1 MTLDLHV
8 PKGWQMCTTRELE
21 MIAEEMIR
29 AQMMA
34 SLSRF
39 HPFDWVEIKTRL
51 FFRFAGVEVL
61 GSAQPSGSDLD
72 IASRSDAS
80 QGSDPSNTSGNESL
94 DIRTKE
100 QNNSAQQLGS
110 GPDRASASDAQSAP
124 DPQSQSAP
132 DPYTA
137 PDPQSQSVSDP
148 QSFRCRKGDVEFELQ
163 TWQVHSFLDQLKWL
177 DATDAKGRPLPMP
190 KLMWPYPERLWRLR
204 WKRWMP
210 EKDYYRPGELLD
222 GLSWAQ
228 YRLANDWMEIYT
240 NAANGL
246 IAEQEKHAKANP
258 ERIRS
263 LAEQQEN
270 ARLEVLAQLFYVS
283 DPAEPS
289 KVKSAPRRLLRKIT
303 EVEWQVIMFWWSS
316 MMQYLKGQYPK
327 CFKSSDKNPRSRSKQ
342 QPLPI
347 ELYTRSMATLQKY
360 LGGLTEDEI
369 NAQTAHAILRHLNDM
384 AVEAEEMEKIR
395 RKHK

>member
-1 MTLDLHV
+1 MEKNHLDLKV
-8 PKGWQMCTTRELE
+8 PRGWQQCSTRELE

-39 HPFDWVEIKTRL
+39 HPFDWTEIKTRL
-51 FFRFAGVEVL
+51 FFRLAEVEVTDMVEDEYENDVFICRHPSL
-61 GSAQPSGSDLD
+61 GK
-72 IASRSDAS
+72 
-80 QGSDPSNTSGNESL
+80 T
-94 DIRTKE
+94 
-100 QNNSAQQLGS
+100 
-110 GPDRASASDAQSAP
+110 
-124 DPQSQSAP
+124 
-132 DPYTA
+132 
-137 PDPQSQSVSDP
+137 
-148 QSFRCRKGDVEFELQ
+148 EFTLE
-163 TWQVHSFLDQLKWL
+163 TWQVHSFLEQLKWL

-190 KLMWPYPERLWRLR
+190 KMMWPYPERLWRLR
-204 WKRWMP
+204 WKRWKP

-228 YRLANDWMEIYT
+228 YRLANDWMEVYT

-316 MMQYLKGQYPK
+316 MMQYLKEQYPK
-327 CFKSSDKNPRSRSKQ
+327 CFKSSAKPSRSKQ

-384 AVEAEEMEKIR
+384 AIEAEEMEKIR

>member
-1 MTLDLHV
+1 MEKNHLDLKV
-8 PKGWQMCTTRELE
+8 PRGWQQCSTRELE

-39 HPFDWVEIKTRL
+39 HPFDWTEIKTRL
-51 FFRFAGVEVL
+51 FFRLAEVEVTDMVEDEYENDVFICRHPSL
-61 GSAQPSGSDLD
+61 GK
-72 IASRSDAS
+72 
-80 QGSDPSNTSGNESL
+80 T
-94 DIRTKE
+94 
-100 QNNSAQQLGS
+100 
-110 GPDRASASDAQSAP
+110 
-124 DPQSQSAP
+124 
-132 DPYTA
+132 
-137 PDPQSQSVSDP
+137 
-148 QSFRCRKGDVEFELQ
+148 EFPLE
-163 TWQVHSFLDQLKWL
+163 TWQVHSFLEQLKWL

-190 KLMWPYPERLWRLR
+190 KMLFPYPERLWRLR
-204 WKRWMP
+204 WKRWKP

-228 YRLANDWMEIYT
+228 YRLAND
-240 NAANGL
+240 
-246 IAEQEKHAKANP
+246 
-258 ERIRS
+258 S

-289 KVKSAPRRLLRKIT
+289 KAKSAPRRLLRKIT

-316 MMQYLKGQYPK
+316 MMQYLKEQYPK
-327 CFKSSDKNPRSRSKQ
+327 CFKSSAKPSRSKQ

-360 LGGLTEDEI
+360 LGGLTEAEI

-384 AVEAEEMEKIR
+384 AIEAEEMEKLR

>member
-1 MTLDLHV
+1 MGLRRGFSPILTMGLPYICTMKQIHLDLNV
-8 PKGWQMCTTRELE
+8 PKAWGQCTTRELE

-51 FFRFAGVEVL
+51 FFRFSGVEVL
-61 GSAQPSGSDLD
+61 GNHGSDLD
-72 IASRSDAS
+72 IASQRDALS
-80 QGSDPSNTSGNESL
+80 GSDPSNTSAHL
-94 DIRTKE
+94 
-100 QNNSAQQLGS
+100 SAQSSGGKLGS
-110 GPDRASASDAQSAP
+110 DPDRASLGDA
-124 DPQSQSAP
+124 
-132 DPYTA
+132 
-137 PDPQSQSVSDP
+137 QSVSDP
-148 QSFRCRKGDVEFELQ
+148 IFRCRKGDVEFELQ
-163 TWQVHSFLDQLKWL
+163 TWQVHSFLEQLKWL

-190 KLMWPYPERLWRLR
+190 KMMWPYPERLWRLR

-228 YRLANDWMEIYT
+228 YRLANDWMEVYT

-303 EVEWQVIMFWWSS
+303 DVEWQVCLFWWSS
-316 MMQYLKGQYPK
+316 MMQYLKEQYPK
-327 CFKSSDKNPRSRSKQ
+327 CFKSSAKPSRSRQ

-384 AVEAEEMEKIR
+384 AVEAEEMEKLR

>member
-1 MTLDLHV
+1 MKPKTLDLKV
-8 PKGWQMCTTRELE
+8 PRGWQQCSTRELE

-29 AQMMA
+29 SQLLA

-39 HPFDWVEIKTRL
+39 RPFDWTEIKTRL
-51 FFRFAGVEVL
+51 FFRFAEVTIVSQYVYDGDETDARYGLTTFVCQHPSL
-61 GSAQPSGSDLD
+61 G
-72 IASRSDAS
+72 
-80 QGSDPSNTSGNESL
+80 
-94 DIRTKE
+94 KE
-100 QNNSAQQLGS
+100 
-110 GPDRASASDAQSAP
+110 
-124 DPQSQSAP
+124 
-132 DPYTA
+132 T
-137 PDPQSQSVSDP
+137 
-148 QSFRCRKGDVEFELQ
+148 FELQ
-163 TWQVHSFLDQLKWL
+163 TWQVHSFLEQLKWL

-190 KLMWPYPERLWRLR
+190 KMMWPYPERLWRLR
-204 WKRWMP
+204 WKRWKP

-228 YRLANDWMEIYT
+228 YRLANDWMEVYT

-303 EVEWQVIMFWWSS
+303 EVEWQVCLFWWSS

-327 CFKSSDKNPRSRSKQ
+327 CFKSSDKKPRSRSKQ

-384 AVEAEEMEKIR
+384 AVEAEEMEKLR

>member
-1 MTLDLHV
+1 
-8 PKGWQMCTTRELE
+8 MCSTRELE
-21 MIAEEMIR
+21 MIAEEMMR
-29 AQMMA
+29 AQMLA

-39 HPFDWVEIKTRL
+39 HPFDWTEIKTRL
-51 FFRFAGVEVL
+51 FFRFSGVEVI
-61 GSAQPSGSDLD
+61 GSDPGV
-72 IASRSDAS
+72 ASRSDAS
-80 QGSDPSNTSGNESL
+80 QGSDPRNTSGNESL

-100 QNNSAQQLGS
+100 QNN
-110 GPDRASASDAQSAP
+110 P
-124 DPQSQSAP
+124 PQENMSLCS
-132 DPYTA
+132 
-137 PDPQSQSVSDP
+137 SVEKE
-148 QSFRCRKGDVEFELQ
+148 SFRCRKGDVEFELA
-163 TWQVHSFLDQLKWL
+163 TWQVHSFLEQLKWL

-228 YRLANDWMEIYT
+228 YRLANDWMEVYT

-303 EVEWQVIMFWWSS
+303 DVEWQVCLFWWSS
-316 MMQYLKGQYPK
+316 MMQYLKEQYPK
-327 CFKSSDKNPRSRSKQ
+327 CFKSSAKPSRSRQ

-384 AVEAEEMEKIR
+384 AVEAEEMEKLR

>member
-1 MTLDLHV
+1 MKPTTLDLKV
-8 PKGWQMCTTRELE
+8 PRGWQQCSTRELE

-29 AQMMA
+29 SQLLA

-39 HPFDWVEIKTRL
+39 RPFDWTEIKTRL
-51 FFRFAGVEVL
+51 FFRFAEVTIVSQYVYDGDETDARYGLTTFVCRHPSL
-61 GSAQPSGSDLD
+61 G
-72 IASRSDAS
+72 
-80 QGSDPSNTSGNESL
+80 
-94 DIRTKE
+94 KE
-100 QNNSAQQLGS
+100 
-110 GPDRASASDAQSAP
+110 
-124 DPQSQSAP
+124 
-132 DPYTA
+132 T
-137 PDPQSQSVSDP
+137 
-148 QSFRCRKGDVEFELQ
+148 FELQ
-163 TWQVHSFLDQLKWL
+163 TWQVHSFLEQLAWL
-177 DATDAKGRPLPMP
+177 DATDAKGRALPMP
-190 KLMWPYPERLWRLR
+190 KILWPYPERLWRLR

-228 YRLANDWMEIYT
+228 YRLANDWMEVYT

-289 KVKSAPRRLLRKIT
+289 RVKSAPRRLLRKIS
-303 EVEWQVIMFWWSS
+303 EVEWQVCLFWWSS
-316 MMQYLKGQYPK
+316 MMQYLKEQYPK
-327 CFKSSDKNPRSRSKQ
+327 CFKSSAKPSRSRQ

-384 AVEAEEMEKIR
+384 ALEAEEMEKLR

>member
-1 MTLDLHV
+1 MFNGQFTLH
-8 PKGWQMCTTRELE
+8 
-21 MIAEEMIR
+21 
-29 AQMMA
+29 
-34 SLSRF
+34 
-39 HPFDWVEIKTRL
+39 
-51 FFRFAGVEVL
+51 
-61 GSAQPSGSDLD
+61 
-72 IASRSDAS
+72 
-80 QGSDPSNTSGNESL
+80 
-94 DIRTKE
+94 
-100 QNNSAQQLGS
+100 
-110 GPDRASASDAQSAP
+110 
-124 DPQSQSAP
+124 
-132 DPYTA
+132 
-137 PDPQSQSVSDP
+137 
-148 QSFRCRKGDVEFELQ
+148 
-163 TWQVHSFLDQLKWL
+163 TWQVHSFLEQLKWL
-177 DATDAKGRPLPMP
+177 DATDGKGRPLPMP

-204 WKRWMP
+204 WKRWKP

-222 GLSWAQ
+222 GMTWQQ
-228 YRLANDWMEIYT
+228 YRLANDWMEVYT
-240 NAANGL
+240 NASNAL
-246 IAEQEKHAKANP
+246 IAERERLRVGESSDSGMKHAKANP

-303 EVEWQVIMFWWSS
+303 EVEWQVCLFWWSS
-316 MMQYLKGQYPK
+316 MMQYLKEQYPK

-384 AVEAEEMEKIR
+384 AVEAEEMEKLR

>member
-1 MTLDLHV
+1 MEKRHLDLKV
-8 PKGWQMCTTRELE
+8 PKGWAFCTTRELE

-29 AQMMA
+29 SQMMA

-39 HPFDWVEIKTRL
+39 HPFDWTEIKTRL
-51 FFRFAGVEVL
+51 FFRFAEVEIVSQYFYDGDETDARYGLTTFVCRHPSL
-61 GSAQPSGSDLD
+61 G
-72 IASRSDAS
+72 
-80 QGSDPSNTSGNESL
+80 
-94 DIRTKE
+94 KE
-100 QNNSAQQLGS
+100 
-110 GPDRASASDAQSAP
+110 
-124 DPQSQSAP
+124 
-132 DPYTA
+132 T
-137 PDPQSQSVSDP
+137 
-148 QSFRCRKGDVEFELQ
+148 FELQ
-163 TWQVHSFLDQLKWL
+163 TWQVHSFMEQLAWL
-177 DATDAKGRPLPMP
+177 DATDGKGRALPMP
-190 KLMWPYPERLWRLR
+190 KILWPYPERLWRWQ
-204 WKRWMP
+204 WKRWKP

-222 GLSWAQ
+222 GLSWQQ
-228 YRLANDWMEIYT
+228 YRLANDWMEVYT
-240 NAANGL
+240 NASNAL
-246 IAEQEKHAKANP
+246 IAEREKHAKADV

-316 MMQYLKGQYPK
+316 MMQYLKEQYPK
-327 CFKSSDKNPRSRSKQ
+327 CFKSSDKKPRSRSKST
-342 QPLPI
+342 PLPI

-360 LGGLTEDEI
+360 LGGLTEDDI
-369 NAQTAHAILRHLNDM
+369 NRQTAHAILRHLNDM

>member
-1 MTLDLHV
+1 MEKIHIDLKV
-8 PKGWQMCTTRELE
+8 PRGWQQCSTRELE

-29 AQMMA
+29 SQMMA

-39 HPFDWVEIKTRL
+39 HPFDWIEIKTRL
-51 FFRFAGVEVL
+51 FFRFAEVEVTDMVADEYDNDVFICRHPSL
-61 GSAQPSGSDLD
+61 GK
-72 IASRSDAS
+72 
-80 QGSDPSNTSGNESL
+80 T
-94 DIRTKE
+94 
-100 QNNSAQQLGS
+100 
-110 GPDRASASDAQSAP
+110 
-124 DPQSQSAP
+124 
-132 DPYTA
+132 
-137 PDPQSQSVSDP
+137 
-148 QSFRCRKGDVEFELQ
+148 EFLLE
-163 TWQVHSFLDQLKWL
+163 TWQVHSFLEQLKWL

-228 YRLANDWMEIYT
+228 YRLANDWMEVYT

-303 EVEWQVIMFWWSS
+303 DVEWQVCLFWWSS
-316 MMQYLKGQYPK
+316 MMQYLKEQYPK
-327 CFKSSDKNPRSRSKQ
+327 CFKSSAKPSRSRQ

-384 AVEAEEMEKIR
+384 AVEAEEMEKLR